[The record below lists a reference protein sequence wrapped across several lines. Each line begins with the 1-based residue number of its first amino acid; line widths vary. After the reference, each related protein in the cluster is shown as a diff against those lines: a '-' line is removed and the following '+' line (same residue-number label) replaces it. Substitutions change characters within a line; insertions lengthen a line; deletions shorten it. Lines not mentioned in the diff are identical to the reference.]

1 MSWLLFC
8 KDSANREQS
17 KTCFNYA
24 EVQPIFA
31 SYYFAKIV
39 QTESRVKLVF
49 NYAEVQPIFAE
60 NLFSAKL

>member
-31 SYYFAKIV
+31 K
-39 QTESRVKLVF
+39 
-49 NYAEVQPIFAE
+49 
-60 NLFSAKL
+60 NLLCKDSANREQSKTCF